1 MFRTLATALQEGG
14 IAASSSRRLLA
25 KPPVCTWRRCL
36 SDTLSDTPRTAAT
49 GTGTKKP
56 RKTKRKVED
65 EPIVKSVLQESKLRQ
80 QLDEFE
86 RPGQAITLEDVER
99 YRPTSV
105 ADPSGSD
112 YAEQRKKAQLALEKP
127 FTKGQLYDIAKL
139 YGIEP
144 ASDRTKRHYA
154 SLVMEKW
161 GWVTPEARKVVTQ
174 SPLTFAT
181 HLITD

>member
-1 MFRTLATALQEGG
+1 MLRTLATALQEGG
-14 IAASSSRRLLA
+14 ISASSSRRLLT
-25 KPPVCTWRRCL
+25 KPPVCAWRRCF
-36 SDTLSDTPRTAAT
+36 SDTLSDTVPAA

-56 RKTKRKVED
+56 RKTKKKVES

-86 RPGQAITLEDVER
+86 RPGQVITLEDVER

-112 YAEQRKKAQLALEKP
+112 YAELRKKAQLALEKP
-127 FTKGQLYDIAKL
+127 FTKSQLYDIAKL
-139 YGIEP
+139 YGIKP

-174 SPLTFAT
+174 SALTSSIAP
-181 HLITD
+181 